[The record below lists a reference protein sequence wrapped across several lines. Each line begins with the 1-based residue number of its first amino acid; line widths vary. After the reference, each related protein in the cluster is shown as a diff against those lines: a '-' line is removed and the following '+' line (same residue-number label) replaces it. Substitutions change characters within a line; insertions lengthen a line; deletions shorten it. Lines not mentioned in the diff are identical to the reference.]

1 MPAKPIKIKSTME
14 KKYDLYELSVDE
26 ETLGMYAVSLVDE
39 PAMLKKWLA
48 FSKDG
53 KGPGK
58 AVKLAIQ
65 DEERH
70 KVLGP
75 VLRADFPV
83 YRFDE
88 WGEYYIIWRAPEI
101 EKITRMFLEKG
112 FQNAVNLDHNPEGYL
127 ENGEIE
133 IEQLFIKNSAMGLS
147 PKGFEEIEE
156 GSLFA
161 IYKVKSQALWDLIK
175 AGEWNGFSMEGFYR
189 YTPVGKVG
197 EDADEN
203 TEREWEKFLSEV
215 AGE

>member
-1 MPAKPIKIKSTME
+1 ME

-26 ETLGMYAVSLVDE
+26 ETLGMYAVSLVE
-39 PAMLKKWLA
+39 TPAMLKKWLA
-48 FSKDG
+48 FSKEERERR
-53 KGPGK
+53 

-65 DEERH
+65 DEEKH

-75 VLRADFPV
+75 ILRADFPV
-83 YRFDE
+83 YRYDD
-88 WGEYYIIWRAPEI
+88 WGEYYIIWRKPEI
-101 EKITRMFLEKG
+101 EKITRMFLLKG
-112 FQNAVNLDHNPEGYL
+112 FQEAVNLDHNPDNYL

-147 PKGFEEIEE
+147 PVGFEDIEE

-161 IYKVKSQALWDLIK
+161 IYKVKSEALWKKIK
-175 AGEWNGFSMEGFYR
+175 AGEWNGFSMEGYYR

-197 EDADEN
+197 EEANED
-203 TEREWEKFLSEV
+203 TEKEWEKFLSEV